1 MLTEMHSRVLLAT
14 DEMMDLGQRMAE
26 RLARRDK
33 AFGFATVAAP
43 SFANGELKMEINEIV
58 RRREVYLLTSLQKP
72 DPNTALVRM
81 LVAHDAIARASAERI
96 VDVLPDISYMRQDR
110 KTRPREPIS
119 ARLVADLIQF
129 NQLVRHVLTFD
140 LHSDQAQGFFTIPV
154 DNLLAAFV
162 HAPYFK
168 ELYHGDC
175 SNLVVVSP
183 DLGGGV
189 RARRFAEL
197 LGVPVYSINKR
208 RPKPNEAEVVG
219 FIGDDIGGKDVAF
232 FDDMIDTAGSMESA
246 TKEVRSRGAR
256 SVTAVATHRVFSEKD
271 DKTAEQRLRDL
282 GIKVVVTE
290 SIPCTPEY
298 RAEHSDWLT
307 VLPLDE
313 SLAEAVY
320 QASKVG
326 GSVSSLFGR

>member
-1 MLTEMHSRVLLAT
+1 M
-14 DEMMDLGQRMAE
+14 
-26 RLARRDK
+26 
-33 AFGFATVAAP
+33 
-43 SFANGELKMEINEIV
+43 
-58 RRREVYLLTSLQKP
+58 YLLTSLQRP
-72 DPNTALVRM
+72 DPNTALVRT
-81 LVAHDAIARASAERI
+81 LIAHDAIARASAERI

-110 KTRPREPIS
+110 KTKPREPIT

-129 NQLVRHVLTFD
+129 NRIVRHVLTFD

-197 LGVPVYSINKR
+197 LDVPVYTINKR
-208 RPKPNEAEVVG
+208 RPKPNEVEVVG
-219 FIGDDIGGKDVAF
+219 FIGDDIAGKDVAF
-232 FDDMIDTAGSMESA
+232 FDDMIDTGGSMEGA
-246 TKEVRSRGAR
+246 TKEVRRRGAR
-256 SVTAVATHRVFSEKD
+256 SVTAVATHRVFSK
-271 DKTAEQRLRDL
+271 KGGITAEQRLKDL
-282 GIKVVVTE
+282 GVKVVVTE
-290 SIPCTPEY
+290 SIPCSPKY

-307 VLPLDE
+307 IIPLDE
-313 SLAEAVY
+313 FLAEAVY
-320 QASKVG
+320 QASRVG
-326 GSVSSLFGR
+326 GSVSSLFGRK